1 MSLSQTTTQDEQ
13 NKAVIALAE
22 GFDTLIELIQ
32 KLVWQEREL
41 SNRLQFAYDEYLNLA
56 SQLTSCSASKAEIAE
71 MISPMPF
78 QPSNYDASADH
89 TRWIYDGQQ
98 AGYITSSELEVIA
111 KGLEAYRILA
121 DKLVTQNEYNQ
132 NNNTYP
138 PMVHAKAS
146 CPLEHDSTAENV
158 QDLRSQ
164 DLDPIKAEALQDTPS
179 PLIQDAAPRCPI
191 RYLDDHSPEEV
202 AKYFQKNKHRIPRSH
217 TICIQ
222 RYQRDAKSIR
232 QLDEKY
238 GDMVN
243 MIKGLSLYHQPYLP
257 STQEP
262 GRPNAAPS
270 VSIGR
275 IEKWAKD
282 VNAESTEIEAMP
294 LFQRGE
300 HGERLKE
307 KEDEE
312 QGDDCFDRS
321 LRDVRLGES
330 ASRPWGI
337 HVPISQTVAQQPR
350 DSSAA
355 IICQNGVT
363 GSTQL
368 ADYNRANPEH
378 SSVSASWLQKLR
390 PLLATSRCPFYA
402 VAGKDHRPLI
412 NVPGSAATDIQ
423 AEENYRCHTLD
434 NLASPLNRIDQPQT
448 PTSPIQSKMV
458 FQGPVFLGYPA
469 EHVITFLQQ
478 LSHSR
483 SVH

>member
-1 MSLSQTTTQDEQ
+1 MD
-13 NKAVIALAE
+13 
-22 GFDTLIELIQ
+22 
-32 KLVWQEREL
+32 
-41 SNRLQFAYDEYLNLA
+41 
-56 SQLTSCSASKAEIAE
+56 
-71 MISPMPF
+71 
-78 QPSNYDASADH
+78 PSS
-89 TRWIYDGQQ
+89 
-98 AGYITSSELEVIA
+98 
-111 KGLEAYRILA
+111 
-121 DKLVTQNEYNQ
+121 
-132 NNNTYP
+132 
-138 PMVHAKAS
+138 
-146 CPLEHDSTAENV
+146 
-158 QDLRSQ
+158 DLRSQ

-282 VNAESTEIEAMP
+282 VNAESTEVEAMP
-294 LFQRGE
+294 LYHGGE

-355 IICQNGVT
+355 IIGQNGVT

-368 ADYNRANPEH
+368 ADYNRATPEH

-402 VAGKDHRPLI
+402 VSGKDHGPLI

-423 AEENYRCHTLD
+423 AEENYRCHSLD